1 MHLPEVY
8 QGPDERSL
16 PDVLCKRRGIL
27 YFAGEPA
34 RIIGPDTLSCGNARV
49 PILLRRGKFLSP
61 GRTVWNRTYSF
72 SWISASLRS
81 SAIPLWPCFSD
92 WAIPFS

>member
-1 MHLPEVY
+1 MCPAK
-8 QGPDERSL
+8 RSL

-34 RIIGPDTLSCGNARV
+34 RIIGPDTLRGGNVRV
-49 PILLRRGKFLSP
+49 PILLRHGRLTSP
-61 GRTVWNRTYSF
+61 DDTLQNRIYSF
-72 SWISASLRS
+72 NCMSASLRS
-81 SAIPLWPCFSD
+81 SAIPLWPYFSD